1 MYNIMTSYD
10 IRDDDL
16 QSDNPHIGLSISP
29 EVVLDEV
36 YQAGDEM
43 EEMPFVSEPP
53 FLSQPF
59 LSQPFLS
66 QPFLSQPFLSQM
78 NNTLS
83 NFRRPIVK
91 TDSLV
96 FKDVDLSG
104 NRFIEYDQQTRAK
117 LENMFVINN
126 SPISSSYNSDTEDG
140 ASGVGLLGPNDSFRL
155 VDEEVENAFRH
166 TSGLNYRKITF
177 EEIERSLSKYYDKN
191 NKYSNQVDILISF
204 MRGQKHLYRQSNY
217 ITQMKLYAITIT
229 ALSLT
234 SFITV
239 ITPFI
244 RESYWSIAV
253 ISGGNAI
260 ATVLITILNYL
271 RFESACNTYTFL
283 ANHYEQYE
291 HTLELTNNKLM
302 FMENE
307 GEQNK
312 IVLEK
317 IREVE
322 FKMGETRELCPIVI
336 PEEVKRAFPVIAN
349 TNIFS
354 LIKKMDMQRKLLV
367 IKFKDIKNEIRYIL
381 HKWETNPSS
390 STQKIH
396 EKTRLL
402 YLMEMKDKIKT
413 ELIEF
418 KDGYSQIDSLFSRE
432 IKYAIN
438 RGFGCFKKQIDYT
451 AFDNLVIREHLDM
464 ILV

>member
-1 MYNIMTSYD
+1 MASYD

-16 QSDNPHIGLSISP
+16 QSDNPHVGLSISP
-29 EVVLDEV
+29 DIGLDEV

-43 EEMPFVSEPP
+43 EEMPFVSRP
-53 FLSQPF
+53 
-59 LSQPFLS
+59 
-66 QPFLSQPFLSQM
+66 PFLSQPFLSQM

-96 FKDVDLSG
+96 FSHVDLSG
-104 NRFIEYDQQTRAK
+104 SRFAEYDQMTRNK
-117 LENMFVINN
+117 LENMLVVNN

-140 ASGVGLLGPNDSFRL
+140 TGVIGLVGPNDSFRL
-155 VDEEVENAFRH
+155 VEEEVENAFHH
-166 TSGLNYRKITF
+166 TISGLNYRKITF

-204 MRGQKHLYRQSNY
+204 MRGQKHLYRQSCY

-234 SFITV
+234 SLITV

-244 RESYWSIAV
+244 REAYWSIV
-253 ISGGNAI
+253 IISGGNAI

-307 GEQNK
+307 SEQNK

-336 PEEVKRAFPVIAN
+336 PEEVKRAFPVICN

-381 HKWETNPSS
+381 HKWETNPASS
-390 STQKIH
+390 EATTQKLH

-418 KDGYSQIDSLFSRE
+418 KDVYNQIDSLFTRE
-432 IKYAIN
+432 MKYAEVNNGI
-438 RGFGCFKKQIDYT
+438 FCFKKHIDYESFT
-451 AFDNLVIREHLDM
+451 NSVIREHLNN
-464 ILV
+464 IFV